1 MSFRLYLG
9 GLPIDATYN
18 DLTNWVWSTSGI
30 MPVTR
35 QLVRKGVKG
44 ATLQA
49 GFVGFTSKESMENA
63 LALLRQN
70 PYFGSYRVTVGIS
83 RDSKGSGKG
92 SAVAAPG
99 QQGQAV
105 PPAPG
110 GQGQAVPPAPGGQ
123 GQAGPP
129 APGGQGQAGPPASGQ
144 QDPAVPQPSAPQL
157 AAPQVVESGVQ
168 TTEALLVDK
177 DMQTIETMCVDQEVQ
192 TELSY
197 PPECPPEDF
206 DENHTLAP
214 CSPTEMANSP
224 TRSSPT
230 HSASDAPTCLV
241 VSTRGNEEEA
251 RAELKKELKQAKQDL
266 DDLQQIKEELKEE
279 QGD

>member
-92 SAVAAPG
+92 SAVAASG

-105 PPAPG
+105 PPAS
-110 GQGQAVPPAPGGQ
+110 GQQDQAVPS
-123 GQAGPP
+123 
-129 APGGQGQAGPPASGQ
+129 ASGQ
-144 QDPAVPQPSAPQL
+144 QDQAVPSASAPQL

-168 TTEALLVDK
+168 TTEAALLVDK
-177 DMQTIETMCVDQEVQ
+177 DIQTMKTVCVDQEVQ

-197 PPECPPEDF
+197 PTECPPEDF
-206 DENHTLAP
+206 DEIQTLAP
-214 CSPTEMANSP
+214 CTPTEIANSP

-241 VSTRGNEEEA
+241 GSTKGNEEEG

-279 QGD
+279 QSD